1 MSSMITIIVIAV
13 CAFAASAFIAPFTVF
28 FTISAVCAFAVC
40 AVSGPFLI
48 PALRRLKFGQEIR
61 EVGPSW
67 HKSKSGTPTM
77 GGIMFIL
84 ATAVSCVLFFRDRR
98 GIMLAAI
105 ALAFG
110 AIGFADDFIKVVKK
124 RNLGLTA
131 LQKLL
136 AQIFVSVAFVLA
148 GLKFKLFDT
157 SIIIPFLDKPLDLA
171 WLYIPFAIFIMVGV
185 PNSVNLT
192 DGIDGLAASVST
204 VVSIFLTFLAV
215 SYNEMSIARFCAAI
229 TGGCLGFLLFNAYPA
244 RVFMG
249 DTGSLFLGGAI
260 CGAALMLEAPVVLV
274 IAGFV
279 FVMETLSVII
289 QVTSFKATGKRVFKM
304 TPIHHH
310 FEMCGWNER
319 KIVISAII
327 LSAVLCT
334 VAYISCM

>member
-1 MSSMITIIVIAV
+1 MNNMFAIAITAV
-13 CAFAASAFIAPFTVF
+13 CAFV
-28 FTISAVCAFAVC
+28 VCALT
-40 AVSGPFLI
+40 GPFII

-61 EVGPSW
+61 EIGPSW

-77 GGIMFIL
+77 GGVMFIAAAL
-84 ATAVSCVLFFRDRR
+84 VSGLLLFRDRR
-98 GIMLAAI
+98 GLMLLAT

-131 LQKLL
+131 LQKFL
-136 AQIFVSVAFVLA
+136 AQVFVSVVFVLA
-148 GLKFKLFDT
+148 GIYFKVFDT
-157 SIIIPFLDKPLDLA
+157 SILLPFINRPVDLG
-171 WLYIPFAIFIMVGV
+171 WIYIPFAVFIMIGV

-192 DGIDGLAASVST
+192 DGIDGLASSVSA
-204 VVSIFLTFLAV
+204 VVSIFLTFLALT
-215 SYNEMSIARFCAAI
+215 YNELTVAKFAAAI
-229 TGGCLGFLLFNAYPA
+229 TGGCLGFLLFNAHPA
-244 RVFMG
+244 EVFMG

-260 CGAALMLEAPVVLV
+260 CAAALMLEAPLTLV

-279 FVMETLSVII
+279 YVLETLSVII
-289 QVTSFKATGKRVFKM
+289 QVAYFKATGKRVFKM

-327 LSAVLCT
+327 LSAVLC
-334 VAYISCM
+334 VIAYISCI

>member
-1 MSSMITIIVIAV
+1 MNNMFAIAITAV
-13 CAFAASAFIAPFTVF
+13 CAFVI
-28 FTISAVCAFAVC
+28 CALT
-40 AVSGPFLI
+40 GPFMI
-48 PALRRLKFGQEIR
+48 PALTRLKFGQEIR
-61 EVGPSW
+61 EIGPSW
-67 HKSKSGTPTM
+67 HKKKAGTPTM

-84 ATAVSCVLFFRDRR
+84 AVVVSGLLLFRDRR
-98 GIMLAAI
+98 GIMLIAI
-105 ALAFG
+105 SVAFG

-131 LQKLL
+131 LQKFL
-136 AQIFVSVAFVLA
+136 AQVFVSVVFVLA
-148 GLKFKLFDT
+148 GIHFKLFDT
-157 SIIIPFLDKPLDLA
+157 SIMIPFLNRPVDLT
-171 WLYIPFAIFIMVGV
+171 WLYIPFAIFIMIGV

-192 DGIDGLAASVST
+192 DGIDGLASSVSA
-204 VVSIFLTFLAV
+204 VVSIFLTFLAI
-215 SYNEMSIARFCAAI
+215 SYNEMTVAKFAAAI
-229 TGGCLGFLLFNAYPA
+229 TGGCLGFLLFNAHPA
-244 RVFMG
+244 KVFMG

-260 CGAALMLEAPVVLV
+260 CGAALMLEAPLVLV

-289 QVTSFKATGKRVFKM
+289 QVTSFKTTGKRVFKM

-334 VAYISCM
+334 LAYVSCI